1 LLQYAK
7 RQVVLK
13 GREKTFIMW
22 HRHAAGKG
30 KVSISVPHLWGTRMS
45 FGKTGA
51 GEREGYA

>member
-30 KVSISVPHLWGTRMS
+30 KVSISVPHLWGTHMS

-51 GEREGYA
+51 GERKS

>member
-13 GREKTFIMW
+13 ERERRFIMR

-30 KVSISVPHLWGTRMS
+30 KVSISVPHLWGTHMS

-51 GEREGYA
+51 GERKS